1 MFNFSWFL
9 MRLITFFIFLG
20 FLVDIEIFLMTNGF
34 LFLHINLGLK
44 TILDDYIHTKKIN
57 LGLNIL
63 MRILMIE
70 MIRYLSEL
78 LL

>member
-20 FLVDIEIFLMTNGF
+20 FLVDIEIFLMASGF

-44 TILDDYIHTKKIN
+44 TILDDYIHIKKIN